1 MGPGLRHLPGLRAA
15 RRGLAA
21 LAGGT
26 AVTIRF
32 LHAADIHLDS
42 PLRGLEAE
50 PGAPVELIRSATRR
64 ALGGLVDLALAE
76 DVALLLIA
84 GDIYDG
90 DWPDY
95 GTGLFFA
102 AQMARLTRAGRR
114 VIVIRGNHDAQNRM
128 TRTLRLP
135 EGVRLLDHRKP
146 ETVELADLGLA
157 VHGQSFA
164 EQAVT
169 DNLVRD
175 YPMAVAGSL
184 NIGMLHTCLEQVGG
198 VHERYAPCTR
208 ADLESRRYD
217 YWALGHIHTREV
229 IATDPWIV
237 FPGNLQGR
245 HINEPGAK
253 GATLVTVD
261 EGRIA
266 AVEHRVV
273 DDFRWARV
281 GADVTGCDTQEQAL
295 ERVQAALQAEFDAAE
310 GRGLAARVT
319 LAGATS
325 LHGTLETQDL
335 RANVLNE
342 ARQLGPNLWIEG
354 VELRTRPL
362 RAALEDRG
370 DALGA
375 LARRIDALA
384 AAPPDGLLGEWPAQ
398 LRDKLPP
405 GALPDDHPLKD
416 PHRILAR
423 ARDLLLARLA
433 EG

>member
-1 MGPGLRHLPGLRAA
+1 
-15 RRGLAA
+15 
-21 LAGGT
+21 
-26 AVTIRF
+26 VTVRF

-42 PLRGLEAE
+42 PLRGLEAD
-50 PGAPVELIRSATRR
+50 PGAPAELIRGATRR
-64 ALGGLVDLALAE
+64 ALGRLVDLALDE

-114 VIVIRGNHDAQNRM
+114 VIVIRGNHDAQNRI

-169 DNLVRD
+169 DNLVRG
-175 YPMAVAGSL
+175 YPAAVAGRV
-184 NIGMLHTCLEQVGG
+184 NIGLLHTCLEQTGG
-198 VHERYAPCTR
+198 LHERYAACTR
-208 ADLESRRYD
+208 ADLEALRYD
-217 YWALGHIHTREV
+217 YWALGHIHAREV
-229 IATDPWIV
+229 ISTDPWIV
-237 FPGNLQGR
+237 FAGNLQGR
-245 HINEPGAK
+245 HINEPGPK
-253 GATLVTVD
+253 GATLVTVE

-266 AVEHRVV
+266 AVEPRVV

-281 GADVTGCDTQEQAL
+281 NADLTGCETREQAL
-295 ERVQAALQAEFDAAE
+295 ERVQTALQTAFEAAE

-319 LAGATS
+319 LEGATT
-325 LHGTLETQDL
+325 LHGALAAADL
-335 RANVLNE
+335 RVEVLNE
-342 ARQLGPNLWIEG
+342 ARQLSPNLWIEG
-354 VELRTRPL
+354 VQLRTRPP
-362 RAALEDRG
+362 RPPLEDRG
-370 DALGA
+370 DALGT
-375 LARRIDALA
+375 LARRIDALVE
-384 AAPPDGLLGEWPAQ
+384 APPDDLLGDWPEQ
-398 LRDKLPP
+398 LKNKLPP
-405 GALPDDHPLKD
+405 GMLPDDP
-416 PHRILAR
+416 RQVLAR

>member
-1 MGPGLRHLPGLRAA
+1 
-15 RRGLAA
+15 
-21 LAGGT
+21 
-26 AVTIRF
+26 VTIRF

-42 PLRGLEAE
+42 PLRGLEAD
-50 PGAPVELIRSATRR
+50 PGAPVELIRGATRR
-64 ALGGLVDLALAE
+64 ALGKLVDLALDE

-114 VIVIRGNHDAQNRM
+114 VIVIRGNHDAQNRI

-135 EGVRLLDHRKP
+135 EGVRVLDHCKP

-164 EQAVT
+164 EQAVK
-169 DNLVRD
+169 DNLARG
-175 YPMAVAGSL
+175 YPPAMAGRL
-184 NIGMLHTCLEQVGG
+184 NIGLLHTCFEQAGG

-208 ADLESRRYD
+208 ADLMDRRYD
-217 YWALGHIHTREV
+217 YWALGHIHARQEWR
-229 IATDPWIV
+229 DPWIV

-245 HINEPGAK
+245 HINEPGPK
-253 GATLVTVD
+253 GATLVSVD
-261 EGRIA
+261 EGRIVS
-266 AVEHRVV
+266 VESRIV

-281 GADVTGCDTQEQAL
+281 SADVTGCETNEQAL
-295 ERVQAALQAEFDAAE
+295 ARVQTALQTALDATE
-310 GRGLAARVT
+310 GRGLAVRVT
-319 LAGATS
+319 LAGATA
-325 LHGTLETQDL
+325 LHGTLAAADL
-335 RANVLNE
+335 RVDVLNE
-342 ARQLGPNLWIEG
+342 ARQLTPNLWIEG

-362 RAALEDRG
+362 RPPLEDRG
-370 DALGA
+370 DALGL
-375 LARRIDALA
+375 LARRIDALVE
-384 AAPPDGLLGEWPAQ
+384 APPDDLLGDWPEQ
-398 LRDKLPP
+398 LEKKLPP
-405 GALPDDHPLKD
+405 NTLPDDRKP
-416 PHRILAR
+416 ILAR

>member
-1 MGPGLRHLPGLRAA
+1 MTL
-15 RRGLAA
+15 
-21 LAGGT
+21 
-26 AVTIRF
+26 RF

-42 PLRGLEAE
+42 PLRGLETD
-50 PGAPVELIRSATRR
+50 PGAPVELIRGATRR
-64 ALGGLVDLALAE
+64 ALGRLVDLALDE
-76 DVALLLIA
+76 DAALLLIA

-114 VIVIRGNHDAQNRM
+114 VIVIRGNHDAQNRIS
-128 TRTLRLP
+128 RTLRLP

-169 DNLVRD
+169 DNLVRG
-175 YPMAVAGSL
+175 YPAAVAGRV
-184 NIGMLHTCLEQVGG
+184 NIGLLHTCLEQTGG
-198 VHERYAPCTR
+198 LHERYAPCTR
-208 ADLESRRYD
+208 ADLEALRYD
-217 YWALGHIHTREV
+217 YWALGHIHAREV
-229 IATDPWIV
+229 ISADPWIV

-245 HINEPGAK
+245 HINEPGPK

-261 EGRIA
+261 EGRIV
-266 AVEHRVV
+266 AVEPRVV

-281 GADVTGCDTQEQAL
+281 SIDLTGCETREQAL
-295 ERVQAALQAEFDAAE
+295 ERVQTALQIAFDAAE

-319 LAGATS
+319 LAGATIV
-325 LHGTLETQDL
+325 HGALTAADL
-335 RANVLNE
+335 RAEVLNE
-342 ARQLGPNLWIEG
+342 ARQLSPNLWIEG
-354 VELRTRPL
+354 VELRTRPA
-362 RAALEDRG
+362 RAPLEDRG
-370 DALGA
+370 DALGT
-375 LARRIDALA
+375 LARRIDALV
-384 AAPPDGLLGEWPAQ
+384 AAPPDDLLGDWPEQ
-398 LRDKLPP
+398 LKNKLPP

-416 PHRILAR
+416 PKQILAR